1 VIFDLPV
8 AGVIWTQDDLDNLKA
23 AVASG
28 VLTVSYDGPPRR
40 SITYQSLAEMR
51 KLLAEMVQQVH
62 RPATVRLVAHRRG
75 FRDGE

>member
-1 VIFDLPV
+1 MADEV
-8 AGVIWTQDDLDNLKA
+8 VIWTEADLQTLKA
-23 AVASG
+23 AIASG
-28 VLTVSYDGPPRR
+28 VLSVSYAGPPQR